1 MKNLIISLLAIC
13 SMGYMQAQDLK
24 PIQLNAPTPKGGLT
38 VMEAFAQRQSTRS
51 FTEKEL
57 STQELSDLLWAA
69 NGINRPDKGMRT
81 APSALNYQDI
91 DIYVCKKEGAYL
103 YNAKTNKLEPII
115 AEDLR
120 GWVAG
125 QQAFVKSAPVVL
137 VLVSDLSKMRG
148 GNTESNRMIG
158 AMDAGIVSENISIA
172 CAGLGFVTVPRASMD
187 KEELS
192 RTLQLKD
199 SQILL
204 LNHPVGKK

>member
-51 FTEKEL
+51 FTKKEL

-192 RTLQLKD
+192 RKLQLKD

>member
-51 FTEKEL
+51 FTEEL

-192 RTLQLKD
+192 RKLQLKD

>member
-1 MKNLIISLLAIC
+1 
-13 SMGYMQAQDLK
+13 
-24 PIQLNAPTPKGGLT
+24 
-38 VMEAFAQRQSTRS
+38 MEAFAQRQSTRS

-192 RTLQLKD
+192 RKLQLKD